1 MRRANIPPSLL
12 VLASRQAGLVSARQC
27 DEEGFGTDRRHRLVT
42 AGHAARPAR
51 GVLDLT
57 PLLAPMGM
65 ADHDDP
71 DHRRRRAAC
80 LALLAHGPAA
90 VAVGQCAL
98 AMLGVQGLPV
108 EIRPEVAMPGGSPR
122 ATRDG
127 IVVRCY
133 AGPIPTVRRGELRVA
148 APEWA
153 LAHAVLELDRD
164 HAIAVLDSAL
174 NRGVIR
180 PDGLARVAGLTRG
193 RRGAGRRRAWW
204 GLVDG
209 RSQSPLETWARLRC
223 LDAGVPPD
231 ELQVPIR
238 DVRGR
243 IVARGDLG
251 WRLKRGRWLVV
262 EIDGAGPHT
271 EPEALF
277 VDRERQND
285 ILATGRADVLRFTGR
300 DVDRRDRI
308 PAVVKAHLA
317 LDAVRSTRATAP

>member
-1 MRRANIPPSLL
+1 
-12 VLASRQAGLVSARQC
+12 
-27 DEEGFGTDRRHRLVT
+27 
-42 AGHAARPAR
+42 
-51 GVLDLT
+51 
-57 PLLAPMGM
+57 M
-65 ADHDDP
+65 ADRNDP

-80 LALLAHGPAA
+80 LALLAHGPEA
-90 VAVGQCAL
+90 VAVGQSAL
-98 AMLGVQGLPV
+98 AMLGVQGLPG

-133 AGPIPTVRRGELRVA
+133 AGPIPTVRRGEFWVA

-153 LAHAVLELDRD
+153 LAQAVLELDRD
-164 HAIAVLDSAL
+164 HAVAVLDSAL
-174 NRGVIR
+174 HRGVIR
-180 PDGLARVAGLTRG
+180 PDGLGVVAGLTRG
-193 RRGAGRRRAWW
+193 RRGAGRLRAWW

-209 RSQSPLETWARLRC
+209 RSQSPLETWARLQC
-223 LDAGVPPD
+223 VDAGVPPD

-238 DVRGR
+238 DARGR
-243 IVARGDLG
+243 VVARGDLG
-251 WRLKRGRWLVV
+251 WRLTRGRWLVV

-285 ILATGRADVLRFTGR
+285 ILGTGRADLLRFTGR

-308 PAVVKAHLA
+308 PAVVKAHIA
-317 LDAVRSTRATAP
+317 VDAVRSTRATAT